1 MLLVTSSRNVV
12 RCTCTPRM
20 LSDAAAVRTFVNCEN
35 ISCFVWIATPEKI
48 VMCEFE
54 PVSDPVY

>member
-1 MLLVTSSRNVV
+1 
-12 RCTCTPRM
+12 M